1 MKLIGRILLLAF
13 LILLISPIFVLGYFG
28 FVPGLSS
35 FFGSD
40 KPRDLKI
47 VYTEEDMKS
56 TLVKNKIEYDALPT
70 NTSDEESIKRVGTQD
85 INAEFTSSEVTAY
98 MNNVSWKNWPYRNV
112 QVKFNG
118 DGTGEISARL
128 LKNKLPGYF
137 AYMGVPRQVLDFA
150 VKFLPIDPVIYLKG
164 KVILTDN
171 KMTTFDPQKFEIGRV
186 PLPINMFLSLSPL
199 KIIPNVYALDI
210 AGMGGELMKVKNK
223 KDLIS
228 YYVNGRLSSYYSFFY
243 VKSVYFKENG
253 LVFDGRLPQKEL
265 KVK

>member
-13 LILLISPIFVLGYFG
+13 LILLISPILVLGYFG

-47 VYTEEDMKS
+47 VYTDADMKS
-56 TLVKNKIEYDALPT
+56 ALVKNKVEYETLPV
-70 NTSDEESIKRVGTQD
+70 NTPDEESIKREGTQN
-85 INAEFTSSEVTAY
+85 INAEFTSSEMTAL
-98 MNNVSWKNWPYRNV
+98 MNKVAWKNWPYQNV

-118 DGTGEISARL
+118 DGTGEISTRL

-150 VKFLPIDPVIYLKG
+150 IKFLPLDPVIYLKG
-164 KVILTDN
+164 KVALTNN
-171 KMTTFDPQKFEIGRV
+171 KMTTFDVQQFEIGRV
-186 PLPINMFLSLSPL
+186 QLPIKMFLSFVPPKLVPDA
-199 KIIPNVYALDI
+199 YALDI
-210 AGMGGELMKVKNK
+210 FGMGQELMKVKNK
-223 KDLIS
+223 KDLIV
-228 YYVNGRLSSYYSFFY
+228 YYINGRLDSYYSFFY
-243 VKSVYFKENG
+243 AKSVYFKENG

-265 KVK
+265 KAK